1 MGGCGGAPRYA
12 HSMDELGVAPWNASR
27 GIHYKL
33 QATSYKLQAT
43 RYKIQDTRYKIQ
55 DTRYKIQD
63 TRYSGRFAHPPACP
77 GATMPRR
84 RRLDQRLRA
93 MAHSAT
99 RDEEGRRRRRGE
111 REGRGGEAEEEE
123 REE

>member
-33 QATSYKLQAT
+33 QATSYK
-43 RYKIQDTRYKIQ
+43 
-55 DTRYKIQD
+55 IQD

-84 RRLDQRLRA
+84 RRLDQGLRA
-93 MAHSAT
+93 VAHSAT

-111 REGRGGEAEEEE
+111 REGRGGEAEEE

>member
-27 GIHYKL
+27 GIRYKL
-33 QATSYKLQAT
+33 QATSYKLQDTRYKHT

-55 DTRYKIQD
+55 DILGASRIRRPVQ
-63 TRYSGRFAHPPACP
+63 GRRCP
-77 GATMPRR
+77 GDGALIKGCAQWRTAQRGMRR
-84 RRLDQRLRA
+84 GG
-93 MAHSAT
+93 
-99 RDEEGRRRRRGE
+99 EGGEGRE
-111 REGRGGEAEEEE
+111 KEGGGEAEEE

>member
-43 RYKIQDTRYKIQ
+43 RYKIQDTRYKI
-55 DTRYKIQD
+55 
-63 TRYSGRFAHPPACP
+63 FWA
-77 GATMPRR
+77 
-84 RRLDQRLRA
+84 LRA
-93 MAHSAT
+93 SA
-99 RDEEGRRRRRGE
+99 GLSRGDD
-111 REGRGGEAEEEE
+111 AQATAP
-123 REE
+123 